1 MCIPMML
8 ADYST
13 CCIPF
18 QTMKPSRGTVGH
30 LLIPH
35 EITQKNPIKPDQP
48 WKNIHEISPCWTVT
62 WQCVKTLYPCS
73 SHQNSWVKMVL
84 RGIDP
89 YPHVHSLL
97 FQYHDFMVG
106 GQWQWRALASWSDTS
121 ADEDQSS
128 RAFTSVKWPFPMK
141 GNIGKPLGWTKMC

>member
-1 MCIPMML
+1 MYLIYLLSIYFYLYIYVYVIMYIYICIPMML

-48 WKNIHEISPCWTVT
+48 
-62 WQCVKTLYPCS
+62 
-73 SHQNSWVKMVL
+73 
-84 RGIDP
+84 
-89 YPHVHSLL
+89 
-97 FQYHDFMVG
+97 
-106 GQWQWRALASWSDTS
+106 
-121 ADEDQSS
+121 
-128 RAFTSVKWPFPMK
+128 
-141 GNIGKPLGWTKMC
+141 